1 MQSTGKST
9 ETTWSDNLQNV
20 KRQAPGRAG
29 QTDRKEE
36 TGRPETDRPGTR
48 HMQAERRHSMQEY
61 IKYISWLKKSLLKR
75 KHTAIRF
82 IASAGYIY
90 FFSWLYIFSRLL
102 IKTNK
107 TYPQGSP

>member
-36 TGRPETDRPGTR
+36 TGRPETAKNRTAPAPAGRAQTQ
-48 HMQAERRHSMQEY
+48 HAGIHKPAEE
-61 IKYISWLKKSLLKR
+61 KPAEKKAYGSLIY
-75 KHTAIRF
+75 T
-82 IASAGYIY
+82 SAGYIY